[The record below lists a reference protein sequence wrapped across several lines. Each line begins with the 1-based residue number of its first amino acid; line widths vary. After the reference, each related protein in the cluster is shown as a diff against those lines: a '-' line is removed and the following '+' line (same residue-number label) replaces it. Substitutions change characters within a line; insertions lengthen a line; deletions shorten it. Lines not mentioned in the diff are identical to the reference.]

1 MRDSANRG
9 IEYAEEEM
17 VYVRHKAMENSLRGH
32 RLSVQL
38 AEQYKRQKAGR
49 KHKNNNNKSVENN
62 LRSTH

>member
-1 MRDSANRG
+1 
-9 IEYAEEEM
+9 M

-49 KHKNNNNKSVENN
+49 KHKNKNKNNKSVENH
-62 LRSTH
+62 LRSTHQKQ